1 MTIIEKL
8 TLMWGQL
15 DPVDEWRGVVEDAIA
30 EIERLKAGKEPLGYE
45 ELRNLTRSYKGNTQR
60 RFEDHWGE
68 IVSFVRDVEC
78 AHGIVGKKE

>member
-8 TLMWGQL
+8 TMMWGQL
-15 DPVDEWRGVVEDAIA
+15 DPLDEWRGVVEDAIV
-30 EIERLKAGKEPLGYE
+30 EIERLKAGKEPLGGE
-45 ELRNLTRSYKGNTQR
+45 ELRNLTLSYKGNTQR
-60 RFEDHWGE
+60 RFEENWSE